1 MQPESRNSELLLY
14 LATMKIIIHIGKL
27 QGIKCNIAYKDIC
40 QKHPLTSSWIHF
52 FKKQTVLFLS
62 CISLTSMLCCR
73 LTKSVGGKGRAAGL
87 PEQGLMSCTIPPKK
101 TAPCSPCTAQEK
113 PKAPFRH
120 GKWELHEGRDQC
132 PVSQIL
138 FQHPQY
144 WPQPLRV
151 QVLLKGSL
159 KEHWNQLDGRW
170 EMLPTYP
177 HGKGDSFRES
187 LATLC

>member
-1 MQPESRNSELLLY
+1 MRTWAKNIFKKCPGDSNVQPESRNSELLLY

-87 PEQGLMSCTIPPKK
+87 PEQGLCPAQYPQRKLHHAVPALHRRSPKPPSDMGNGNCMRAG
-101 TAPCSPCTAQEK
+101 TSVPCHRFFSNIHNTGPSP
-113 PKAPFRH
+113 
-120 GKWELHEGRDQC
+120 
-132 PVSQIL
+132 
-138 FQHPQY
+138 
-144 WPQPLRV
+144 
-151 QVLLKGSL
+151 
-159 KEHWNQLDGRW
+159 
-170 EMLPTYP
+170 
-177 HGKGDSFRES
+177 
-187 LATLC
+187 